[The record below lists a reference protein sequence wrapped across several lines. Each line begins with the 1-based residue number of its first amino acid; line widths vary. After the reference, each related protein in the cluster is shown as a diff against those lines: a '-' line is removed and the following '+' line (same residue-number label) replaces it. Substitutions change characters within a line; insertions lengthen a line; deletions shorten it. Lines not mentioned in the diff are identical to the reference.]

1 MHLKRWITSIVA
13 LPVLVYIVHTGGI
26 AFSALIAAACLL
38 ALWEYFG
45 IVFNTYQANSPAVM
59 GLGFVTALLLTVAA
73 HYFGAEMLFV
83 VLAANVVLSAIIF
96 LSLFKTRPQII
107 ELLRIQAQGILY
119 IPLSLSLL
127 VLIRNMADGSL
138 WIFFLLAIIFAGDVS
153 AYYFGSYLGKHKL
166 SPSISPGKT
175 MEGAAGGIMANVIV
189 GTVFKFILFP
199 GLDWGICI
207 MFFIVIGAAG
217 QVGDLFES
225 GLKRMSGVKD
235 SGFLLPGHGGIIDRI
250 DALLFATPVMYFFI
264 LFANGGF

>member
-13 LPVLVYIVHTGGI
+13 LPVLIYLVHKGGI
-26 AFSALIAAACLL
+26 AFSALIAVACVL

-45 IVFNTYQANSPAVM
+45 IVFTTYQAHSPSVT
-59 GLGFVTALLLTVAA
+59 GLGFVTALLLTAAA
-73 HYFGAEMLFV
+73 HFFGADMIVV
-83 VLAANVVLSAIIF
+83 VLTANVVFSAAIF
-96 LSLFKTRPQII
+96 LSLFKTRPQIV
-107 ELLRIQAQGILY
+107 ELLRIQAQGIVY

-127 VLIRNMADGSL
+127 VLIRNMPDGAL

-153 AYYFGSYLGKHKL
+153 AYYFGSYLGRHKL

-175 MEGAAGGIMANVIV
+175 MEGAAGGILANVVV

-199 GLDWGICI
+199 DLDWGVCI

-217 QVGDLFES
+217 QLGDLFES

-264 LFANGGF
+264 LFASGGF